1 MKKNKI
7 YLIVFTLLLI
17 MSVLIISVVFLLLL
31 ASDGYIYFKTA
42 SFVSPNKEYKIV
54 IKGNGSK
61 FPFGSEDIKIYAYKN
76 KNFGFFKKSVYKTE
90 IFNDGKPLKDDN
102 FNISWEDNKALLT
115 LKGEEQK
122 NEYIEIDFQNNIT
135 FKHKKL
141 SYKVSY
147 SKEIKTIKS
156 FSKNNYFSE
165 RDIELYNTNIDF
177 LIDDKYTSMEKS
189 FNQRKID
196 IEDFIIT
203 LDYEVEE
210 KLATKSW
217 ESLGNADIYKNSDM
231 TFIVCK
237 YDRDNQ
243 DYESMTN
250 INYLKYIISDSNLKY
265 SYELCKPKVSN
276 E

>member
-1 MKKNKI
+1 
-7 YLIVFTLLLI
+7 
-17 MSVLIISVVFLLLL
+17 
-31 ASDGYIYFKTA
+31 
-42 SFVSPNKEYKIV
+42 
-54 IKGNGSK
+54 
-61 FPFGSEDIKIYAYKN
+61 
-76 KNFGFFKKSVYKTE
+76 
-90 IFNDGKPLKDDN
+90 
-102 FNISWEDNKALLT
+102 
-115 LKGEEQK
+115 
-122 NEYIEIDFQNNIT
+122 
-135 FKHKKL
+135 
-141 SYKVSY
+141 
-147 SKEIKTIKS
+147 
-156 FSKNNYFSE
+156 
-165 RDIELYNTNIDF
+165 
-177 LIDDKYTSMEKS
+177 MEKS